1 MLNSL
6 LLVHPLGDAKKR
18 NTPVRRA
25 GVEPTML
32 PQLEEVEMK
41 NRVIIALL
49 LAVVLALPA
58 FAQQTTTTTPSQPAA
73 SQPAQNSQAAPAD
86 QNAPAAAP
94 APAAPADQNAP
105 AAAQP
110 ASTQPASAPASTAPA
125 DQNAPASA
133 QAGASGK
140 QPLQPDTH
148 EGFWGKLNP
157 FARKK
162 YVQRQ
167 TQPIRDRV
175 NELDELT
182 SANSKMIK
190 DVDSRAQE
198 GVRLASTKANEADQ
212 HAIEAGNKAQLAQQT
227 ATQANT
233 RLSTVEQVVG
243 NIDQYKAATQTEI
256 RFRPGQ
262 SVLSQNAKTALD
274 EMATPLKS
282 QRGYIIE
289 VQGFSSGRGQAAIAT
304 SQKMAD
310 SVVRYLVLNHEI
322 PVYRIF
328 VVGMGNAPAASADEQ
343 GKTKRII
350 ADSVEISCIKKY
362 LYQLAST
369 SSAPAPATQDQQAP
383 PK

>member
-1 MLNSL
+1 MS
-6 LLVHPLGDAKKR
+6 K
-18 NTPVRRA
+18 
-25 GVEPTML
+25 
-32 PQLEEVEMK
+32 MK
-41 NRVIIALL
+41 NR
-49 LAVVLALPA
+49 AVVALFVALMFALPA
-58 FAQQTTTTTPSQPAA
+58 LAQQPAA
-73 SQPAQNSQAAPAD
+73 STPQDNSSQAAGT
-86 QNAPAAAP
+86 NA
-94 APAAPADQNAP
+94 
-105 AAAQP
+105 
-110 ASTQPASAPASTAPA
+110 T
-125 DQNAPASA
+125 
-133 QAGASGK
+133 GK
-140 QPLQPDTH
+140 APLQY
-148 EGFWGKLNP
+148 ESRQGFWGKINP

-198 GVRLASTKANEADQ
+198 GIRLASTKANEADQ
-212 HAIEAGNKAQLAQQT
+212 HAIDAGNKAQLAQQT

-243 NIDQYKAATQTEI
+243 NIDQYKASTQTEI

-328 VVGMGNAPAASADEQ
+328 VVGMGNAPVATTDE
-343 GKTKRII
+343 TTAKRTSGSRVEV
-350 ADSVEISCIKKY
+350 SVLKNSVD
-362 LYQLAST
+362 QLAST
-369 SSAPAPATQDQQAP
+369 SS
-383 PK
+383 